1 MHPFLIFEILEVF
14 VWMSMFLNFGGWLFG
29 KEIENFVLPVSFK
42 RHAYA
47 LGTIIPW
54 LKKRNFA
61 V

>member
-42 RHAYA
+42 RRA
-47 LGTIIPW
+47 
-54 LKKRNFA
+54 
-61 V
+61 